1 MKILIVDDESI
12 NRILLVNLLE
22 NAGYTDCIEAANGAE
37 AIDKYK
43 REQPDLVL
51 LDVVMPDMSGFD
63 VVKHLRSHATE
74 HYLPILFIT
83 ALDDK
88 ESLVKCLD
96 VGGNDFATK
105 PFDKHILIAK
115 IRAHLQIRALSLRI
129 EQQNK
134 ALLLFNQRVAR
145 EHAIVEHIFS
155 NAIVNDPKVLSYFDY
170 CIKPAQSFNGDVF
183 LCEASPSGGIYFVVG
198 DFTGHGLA
206 SAVGALPVTRAFQE
220 LSQQG
225 VSVSE
230 LAKELNHILLKF
242 LPHDMFMAAVVGE
255 IDASGTRVTL
265 WQGGM
270 PAVIC
275 NTSQANKESAFIGG
289 SRFEEVGM
297 PEGLRQIPA
306 RHMALG
312 ILENEEFDTQCDTI
326 SLSRGT
332 QLIVVSDG
340 LIEVANGTN
349 HMLMEEGLVD
359 IIHSMKRENQTVTA
373 EGLYQKVLNYSVSK
387 TFDDDISA
395 VIFASQPIELVPKDN
410 SGIALP
416 SLHEIALSAEHLK
429 QPDVLQRVLQIAGQC
444 EGIQNVRSILYTV
457 ISELFN
463 NALEHGVLLLDS
475 KLKSTSEGFHTY
487 YQLREKLLNQLS
499 DASITITIEALPNQ
513 HKIRITVK
521 DSGCGFS
528 WDNLKSVNDD
538 ESYGRGLAL
547 VQAMCEQ
554 MWFEDKGSKVIC
566 TIDTKGTP

>member
-1 MKILIVDDESI
+1 
-12 NRILLVNLLE
+12 
-22 NAGYTDCIEAANGAE
+22 
-37 AIDKYK
+37 
-43 REQPDLVL
+43 
-51 LDVVMPDMSGFD
+51 
-63 VVKHLRSHATE
+63 
-74 HYLPILFIT
+74 
-83 ALDDK
+83 
-88 ESLVKCLD
+88 
-96 VGGNDFATK
+96 
-105 PFDKHILIAK
+105 
-115 IRAHLQIRALSLRI
+115 
-129 EQQNK
+129 
-134 ALLLFNQRVAR
+134 
-145 EHAIVEHIFS
+145 
-155 NAIVNDPKVLSYFDY
+155 
-170 CIKPAQSFNGDVF
+170 
-183 LCEASPSGGIYFVVG
+183 
-198 DFTGHGLA
+198 
-206 SAVGALPVTRAFQE
+206 
-220 LSQQG
+220 
-225 VSVSE
+225 
-230 LAKELNHILLKF
+230 
-242 LPHDMFMAAVVGE
+242 
-255 IDASGTRVTL
+255 
-265 WQGGM
+265 
-270 PAVIC
+270 
-275 NTSQANKESAFIGG
+275 
-289 SRFEEVGM
+289 
-297 PEGLRQIPA
+297 
-306 RHMALG
+306 
-312 ILENEEFDTQCDTI
+312 
-326 SLSRGT
+326 
-332 QLIVVSDG
+332 
-340 LIEVANGTN
+340 
-349 HMLMEEGLVD
+349 MEEGLVD

-521 DSGCGFS
+521 DSGRGFS